1 MGITER
7 LAAPSRDDLA
17 SLQQLV
23 VESRWNQSP
32 EDWDVFLRLG
42 TVHVVRDEAGRIV
55 ASGAV
60 LPMGASP
67 VAWIS
72 MILVMPARRGVG
84 LGRAVFGACLRQIQF
99 EGRIPMLDA
108 TPAGEALYTQ
118 FGFRPQWRLARWRR
132 EASER
137 DARNAGLSRSLQR
150 QPAGEALQG
159 LVKLDAAA
167 LGFDRRTLLEQLA
180 DRRGSVCVAGGEA
193 AGLVREGRTARHVG
207 PLLARSEAAAGPLL
221 RDIVDAEDAALLID
235 LRDAR
240 PLLRATLEAA
250 GFRHERPFARMALL
264 APGQVLPAGDDA
276 LLHAVAGPEYA

>member
-7 LAAPSRDDLA
+7 LAATSADELA
-17 SLQQLV
+17 ALQQLV
-23 VESRWNQSP
+23 VDSRWNQLP
-32 EDWDVFLRLG
+32 ADWEVFLRAG
-42 TVHVVRDEAGRIV
+42 TVHVVRDAAGRII

-60 LPMGASP
+60 LPMGTSA

-72 MILVMPARRGVG
+72 MILVTPARRGAG
-84 LGRAVFGACLRQIQF
+84 LGRAVFGACLGQTQA

-132 EASER
+132 EARAGGER
-137 DARNAGLSRSLQR
+137 HVG
-150 QPAGEALQG
+150 GEASPQAVLA
-159 LVKLDAAA
+159 LDAQA
-167 LGFDRRTLLEQLA
+167 LGFDRSPLLARLA
-180 DRRGSVCVAGGEA
+180 DRSGSACIANAHA
-193 AGLVREGRTARHVG
+193 AALVRDGRSARHIG
-207 PLLARSEAAAGPLL
+207 PLLARTESAAVQLL
-221 RDIVDAEDAALLID
+221 RDIVDAEDAALLVD

-240 PLLRATLEAA
+240 PLLRAALETA

-264 APGQVLPAGDDA
+264 APGQVLPAGDGA